1 MKLKIVKDSNPIMKK
16 KSLPVV
22 LPLSKGEQTLL
33 DNMLEYIKKSQDEEY
48 ATKHNIRSGVGL
60 AAIQVGV
67 LKRMFIIYYVK
78 TDGAVVQYQLVNP
91 KITEYSSKKCAISQG
106 EGCLS
111 VEEDHP
117 GIVHRNYKIKMVG
130 YDALTKQ
137 NIEIIAR
144 GYDAIVLQHE
154 YDHLDGILFY
164 DRIDTNQPFGQFEN
178 EELI

>member
-1 MKLKIVKDSNPIMKK
+1 MKLKILKDSNPLMKK
-16 KSLPVV
+16 KSLPVT
-22 LPLSKGEQTLL
+22 LPLSKKEQTLL
-33 DNMLEYIKKSQDEEY
+33 DNMLAYIKKSQDIEY
-48 ATKHNIRSGVGL
+48 AEKHNLRPGVGL
-60 AAIQVGV
+60 AAVQVGV

-78 TDGAVVQYQLVNP
+78 GDGTVVQYQMVNP
-91 KITEYSSKKCAISQG
+91 KIVEYSSKKCALSAG

-111 VEEDHP
+111 VDEEHP

-137 NIEIIAR
+137 DIEVIAS

-164 DRIDTNQPFGQFEN
+164 DRIDASNPFKQLEN
-178 EELI
+178 VEFV